1 MDRPSKTQPFEEL
14 PEALVDEMLEQ
25 CESIGDDL
33 YINFNKIKE
42 CRADFRNK
50 LDKLGLLKRAADIP
64 PSEIPTTCGIDG
76 SYVVEKL
83 LAVDIVATAAVA
95 FEGLTPPSEER
106 EWERP
111 HHLVQIKNISHYDK
125 ISSIAGAVMASM
137 ELQLAEKSPH
147 NVVFMD
153 GSLTTPFISLNQGL
167 NKVEEAK
174 NEFGDYLVNELEKT
188 VNAYKN
194 ILNPDT
200 DQIFVGAPKY
210 TSKREIGERINVEGY
225 DDKALLTLVLEPGY
239 YTKPIQLSQPDQP
252 WHLNL
257 KAHPREEKLEYLK
270 DEIISELEKIH
281 IIYYRPNLWTPALR
295 LEIPYSI
302 INNKERMS
310 ILLKAIEYQSA
321 KGIIEPYP
329 LYIADRMVKHL
340 TEGLQA
346 IRQSTTQNIARKY
359 EGDVSDIF
367 MSMHSYRTKG
377 R

>member
-1 MDRPSKTQPFEEL
+1 MDKPSENYPFEEL
-14 PEALVDEMLEQ
+14 PEALVDEMLNQ
-25 CESIGDDL
+25 CDSIGDDL
-33 YINFNKIKE
+33 YTNFNQIKE
-42 CRADFRNK
+42 HRIEFRDK
-50 LDKLGLLKRAADIP
+50 LDKKGLLKRAADIP

-95 FEGLTPPSEER
+95 FEGLTPPSEKR

-111 HHLVQIKNISHYDK
+111 HHLVHIKNIQHYDK

-174 NEFGDYLVNELEKT
+174 NEFGEYLINELEKT
-188 VNAYKN
+188 LNAYKN
-194 ILNPDT
+194 ILNPST
-200 DQIFVGAPKY
+200 DQIFVGVPKY
-210 TSKREIGERINVEGY
+210 TSKREIGEELNIEGY
-225 DDKALLTLVLEPGY
+225 DDKALLTLILNSGE
-239 YTKPIQLSQPDQP
+239 YTKHIQLKQPDQP

-257 KAHPREEKLEYLK
+257 NPHPKEEKLESLME
-270 DEIISELEKIH
+270 DIIAELEKIH

-295 LEIPYSI
+295 LEIPHSI

-340 TEGLQA
+340 TGGLQA

-377 R
+377 G